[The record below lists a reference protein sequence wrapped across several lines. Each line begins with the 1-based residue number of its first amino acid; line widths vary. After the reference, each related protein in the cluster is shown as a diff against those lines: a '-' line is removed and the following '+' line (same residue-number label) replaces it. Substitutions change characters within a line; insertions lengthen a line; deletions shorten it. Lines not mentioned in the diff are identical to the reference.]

1 MKKIIVLFSFIICF
15 QTTITKSDHF
25 EAKAEHAIAVEANT
39 GKILYEKDATT
50 PDAIASITKIL
61 TVYMVYQEI
70 DKGNLTWDTEID
82 ISDYP
87 YHLTVNPEAS
97 NVPMEARKYTVRDL
111 VNATMI
117 ASANSAAIALAEHIG
132 GSEPKFVDMMSQQL
146 KDWGIKDA
154 KLVNAS
160 GLNNEILGDDI
171 YPGSKKTDENMMSA
185 KDVAII
191 AQHLINDYPDILNY
205 SKKTSDNFDGVE
217 MITSNKLLLE
227 KDNPYGINGLK
238 TGTTELAGASIVS
251 TSNRNNMRIISVILN
266 ADNGIEDDNAR
277 FEATKDLLNYI
288 YNQFEK
294 IKVISQNQTYKDKS
308 IKVSSSIFK
317 KIAPISNS
325 DFYIVKLKNEK
336 PVKLTFT
343 PKKTSIIA
351 PIKSGQTVATLT
363 FDDNHKIGDGYLNH
377 DPSIKMVSPQTID
390 KNTIIEISIYHIN
403 QAFKDIKL
411 KYYQLKK
418 EYFR

>member
-70 DKGNLTWDTEID
+70 DKGHLTWDTEID

-111 VNATMI
+111 VNAAMV

-146 KDWGIKDA
+146 KDWDIKDA

-160 GLNNEILGDDI
+160 GLNNEVLGDNI

-191 AQHLINDYPDILNY
+191 TQHIIEDYPDLIKV
-205 SKKTSDNFDGVE
+205 SQQGSANFDGNL
-217 MITSNKLLLE
+217 MTTYNYMLE
-227 KDNPYGINGLK
+227 GMPYYRASVDGLK
-238 TGTTELAGASIVS
+238 TGTTKKAGASFVATS
-251 TSNRNNMRIISVILN
+251 TENGMRIITVVLN
-266 ADNGIEDDNAR
+266 ADDADKDELAR
-277 FEATKDLLNYI
+277 FKATNEILDYVL
-288 YNQFEK
+288 
-294 IKVISQNQTYKDKS
+294 
-308 IKVSSSIFK
+308 SS
-317 KIAPISNS
+317 
-325 DFYIVKLKNEK
+325 YE
-336 PVKLTFT
+336 
-343 PKKTSIIA
+343 KKTIL
-351 PIKSGQTVATLT
+351 KKGQTVDASTVAVRDGKKKTVKAVAADDLT
-363 FDDNHKIGDGYLNH
+363 VIRPINKKSNLAFIPSRKSLTAPVKKNTEVGNFTFQDKNLVGNGYLGDLPSVSAKTKTAVEKSFFLKVWWNH
-377 DPSIKMVSPQTID
+377 FVTYV
-390 KNTIIEISIYHIN
+390 NE
-403 QAFKDIKL
+403 KL
-411 KYYQLKK
+411 
-418 EYFR
+418 

>member
-1 MKKIIVLFSFIICF
+1 MKKIIVLFSLLICF
-15 QTTITKSDHF
+15 APSFATADEFK
-25 EAKAEHAIAVEANT
+25 AKAEHAIAVEANT

-82 ISDYP
+82 ILDYP

-111 VNATMI
+111 VNAAMV

-160 GLNNEILGDDI
+160 GLNNEVLGDNI

-191 AQHLINDYPDILNY
+191 TQHIIEDYPDLIKV
-205 SKKTSDNFDGVE
+205 SQQGSANFDGNL
-217 MITSNKLLLE
+217 MTTYNYMLE
-227 KDNPYGINGLK
+227 GMPYYRASVDGLK
-238 TGTTELAGASIVS
+238 TGTTKKAGASFVATS
-251 TSNRNNMRIISVILN
+251 TENGMRIITVVLN
-266 ADNGIEDDNAR
+266 ADDAENDQLAR
-277 FEATKDLLNYI
+277 FKATNEILDYVLANY
-288 YNQFEK
+288 EK
-294 IKVISQNQTYKDKS
+294 KT
-308 IKVSSSIFK
+308 
-317 KIAPISNS
+317 
-325 DFYIVKLKNEK
+325 IVKK
-336 PVKLTFT
+336 
-343 PKKTSIIA
+343 
-351 PIKSGQTVATLT
+351 GQTVDASTVAVRDGKKKTVKAVAAKDLT
-363 FDDNHKIGDGYLNH
+363 VIRPINKKSNLAFKPSRKSLTAPVKKNTEVGNFTFQDKNLVGNGYLGDLPSVSAKTKTAVEKSFFLKVWWNH
-377 DPSIKMVSPQTID
+377 FVTYV
-390 KNTIIEISIYHIN
+390 NE
-403 QAFKDIKL
+403 KL
-411 KYYQLKK
+411 
-418 EYFR
+418 

>member
-1 MKKIIVLFSFIICF
+1 MKKIIVLFSLLICF
-15 QTTITKSDHF
+15 APSFATADEFK
-25 EAKAEHAIAVEANT
+25 AKAEHAIAVEANT

-111 VNATMI
+111 VNAAMV

-160 GLNNEILGDDI
+160 GLNNEVLGDNI

-191 AQHLINDYPDILNY
+191 AQHIIEDYPDLIKV
-205 SKKTSDNFDGVE
+205 SQQGSANFDGNL
-217 MITSNKLLLE
+217 MTTYNYMLE
-227 KDNPYGINGLK
+227 GMPYYRASVDGLK
-238 TGTTELAGASIVS
+238 TGTTKKAGASFVATS
-251 TSNRNNMRIISVILN
+251 TENGMRMITVVLN
-266 ADNGIEDDNAR
+266 ADDADKDELAR
-277 FEATKDLLNYI
+277 FKATNEILDYVL
-288 YNQFEK
+288 
-294 IKVISQNQTYKDKS
+294 
-308 IKVSSSIFK
+308 SS
-317 KIAPISNS
+317 
-325 DFYIVKLKNEK
+325 YE
-336 PVKLTFT
+336 
-343 PKKTSIIA
+343 KKTIL
-351 PIKSGQTVATLT
+351 KKGQTVDASTVAVRDGKKKTVKAVAADDLT
-363 FDDNHKIGDGYLNH
+363 VIRPINKKSNLAFKPSRKSLTAPVKKNTEVGNFTFQDKNLVGNGYLGDLPSVSAKTKTTVEKSFFLKVWWNH
-377 DPSIKMVSPQTID
+377 FVTYV
-390 KNTIIEISIYHIN
+390 NE
-403 QAFKDIKL
+403 KL
-411 KYYQLKK
+411 
-418 EYFR
+418 

>member
-111 VNATMI
+111 VNAAMI

-160 GLNNEILGDDI
+160 GLNNEVLGDNI

-191 AQHLINDYPDILNY
+191 AQHIIEDYPDIIKV
-205 SKKTSDNFDGVE
+205 SQQGSANFDGNL
-217 MITSNKLLLE
+217 MTTYNYMLE
-227 KDNPYGINGLK
+227 GMPYYRASVDGLK
-238 TGTTELAGASIVS
+238 TGTTKKAGASFVATS
-251 TSNRNNMRIISVILN
+251 TENGMRMITVVLN
-266 ADNGIEDDNAR
+266 ADDAENDELAR
-277 FEATKDLLNYI
+277 FKVTNEILDYVLANYEKKTIVKKGQTADASTVSVRDGKKKTVKAVAAKDLT
-288 YNQFEK
+288 
-294 IKVISQNQTYKDKS
+294 VIRPINKKS
-308 IKVSSSIFK
+308 NLAFK
-317 KIAPISNS
+317 PSRKSLTA
-325 DFYIVKLKNEK
+325 
-336 PVKLTFT
+336 PVKKNTEVGNFTFQDKNIVGNGYLGDLPQVT
-343 PKKTSIIA
+343 AQTKTSVERSFFL
-351 PIKSGQTVATLT
+351 KVWW
-363 FDDNHKIGDGYLNH
+363 NHFVTYVN
-377 DPSIKMVSPQTID
+377 
-390 KNTIIEISIYHIN
+390 E
-403 QAFKDIKL
+403 
-411 KYYQLKK
+411 QL
-418 EYFR
+418 

>member
-97 NVPMEARKYTVRDL
+97 NVPMEARKYTIRDL
-111 VNATMI
+111 VNAAMV

-160 GLNNEILGDDI
+160 GLNNEVLGDNI

-191 AQHLINDYPDILNY
+191 TQHIIEDYPDLIKV
-205 SKKTSDNFDGVE
+205 SQQGSANFDGNL
-217 MITSNKLLLE
+217 MTTYNYMLE
-227 KDNPYGINGLK
+227 GMPYYRASVDGLK
-238 TGTTELAGASIVS
+238 TGTTKKAGASFVATS
-251 TSNRNNMRIISVILN
+251 TENGMRMITVVLN
-266 ADNGIEDDNAR
+266 ADDADKDELAR
-277 FEATKDLLNYI
+277 FKATNEILDYVL
-288 YNQFEK
+288 
-294 IKVISQNQTYKDKS
+294 
-308 IKVSSSIFK
+308 SS
-317 KIAPISNS
+317 
-325 DFYIVKLKNEK
+325 YE
-336 PVKLTFT
+336 
-343 PKKTSIIA
+343 KKTIL
-351 PIKSGQTVATLT
+351 KKGQTVDASTVAVRDGKKKTVKAVAADDLT
-363 FDDNHKIGDGYLNH
+363 VIRPINKKSNLAFKPSRKSLTAPVKKNTEVGNFTFQDKNLVGNGYLGDLPSVSAKTKTTVEKSFFLKVWWNH
-377 DPSIKMVSPQTID
+377 FVTYV
-390 KNTIIEISIYHIN
+390 NE
-403 QAFKDIKL
+403 KL
-411 KYYQLKK
+411 
-418 EYFR
+418 

>member
-111 VNATMI
+111 VNAAMV

-160 GLNNEILGDDI
+160 GLNNEVLGDNI

-191 AQHLINDYPDILNY
+191 AQHLINDFPDVLNY
-205 SKKTSDNFDGVE
+205 SKKTSKNFDGVE

-227 KDNPYGINGLK
+227 KENPYGIDGLK

-251 TSNRNNMRIISVILN
+251 TSNKNNMRVISVILN
-266 ADNGIEDDNAR
+266 ADNGTEIDNAR
-277 FEATKDLLNYI
+277 FDATKDLLNYI
-288 YNQFEK
+288 YNHFDFVK
-294 IKVISQNQTYKDKS
+294 AISKNQTYQDKS
-308 IKVSSSIFK
+308 VRISSSILK
-317 KIAPISNS
+317 NISPIANS
-325 DFYIVKLKNEK
+325 DFYIVKPKNEEYVNFSFN
-336 PVKLTFT
+336 PQ
-343 PKKTSIIA
+343 KTSINA
-351 PIKSGQTVATLT
+351 PIKKGQNLATIT
-363 FDDNHKIGDGYLNH
+363 FQDNYKIGDGYLSH
-377 DPSIKMVSPQTID
+377 PPSIAMVSPQDID
-390 KNTIIEISIYHIN
+390 KNTIIEISIFHMKQVFN
-403 QAFKDIKL
+403 NIKL
-411 KYYQLKK
+411 KYHHIQE
-418 EYFR
+418 EYFK

>member
-1 MKKIIVLFSFIICF
+1 MKKIIVLFSLLICF
-15 QTTITKSDHF
+15 APSFATANEFK
-25 EAKAEHAIAVEANT
+25 ARAEHAIAVEANT

-111 VNATMI
+111 VNAAMV

-160 GLNNEILGDDI
+160 GLNNEVLGDNI
-171 YPGSKKTDENMMSA
+171 YPDSKKTDENMMSA

-191 AQHLINDYPDILNY
+191 TQHIIEDYPDLIKV
-205 SKKTSDNFDGVE
+205 SQQGSANFDGNL
-217 MITSNKLLLE
+217 MTTYNYMLE
-227 KDNPYGINGLK
+227 GMPYYRASVDGLK
-238 TGTTELAGASIVS
+238 TGTTKKAGASFVATS
-251 TSNRNNMRIISVILN
+251 TENGMRIITVVLN
-266 ADNGIEDDNAR
+266 ADDADKDELAR
-277 FEATKDLLNYI
+277 FKATNEILDYVL
-288 YNQFEK
+288 
-294 IKVISQNQTYKDKS
+294 
-308 IKVSSSIFK
+308 SS
-317 KIAPISNS
+317 
-325 DFYIVKLKNEK
+325 YE
-336 PVKLTFT
+336 
-343 PKKTSIIA
+343 KKTIL
-351 PIKSGQTVATLT
+351 KKGQTVDASTVAVRDGKKKTVKAVAADDLT
-363 FDDNHKIGDGYLNH
+363 VIRPINKKSNMAFKPSRKSLTAPVKKNTEVGNFTFQDKNLVGNGYLGDLPSVSAKTKTAVEKSFFLKVWWNH
-377 DPSIKMVSPQTID
+377 FVTYV
-390 KNTIIEISIYHIN
+390 NE
-403 QAFKDIKL
+403 KL
-411 KYYQLKK
+411 
-418 EYFR
+418 

>member
-1 MKKIIVLFSFIICF
+1 MKKIIVLFSLLICF
-15 QTTITKSDHF
+15 APSFATADEFK
-25 EAKAEHAIAVEANT
+25 AKAEHAIAVEANT

-70 DKGNLTWDTEID
+70 DKGHLTWDTEID

-111 VNATMI
+111 VNAAMV

-160 GLNNEILGDDI
+160 GLNNEVLGDNI

-191 AQHLINDYPDILNY
+191 TQHIIEDYPDLIKV
-205 SKKTSDNFDGVE
+205 SQQGSANFDGNL
-217 MITSNKLLLE
+217 MTTYNYMLE
-227 KDNPYGINGLK
+227 GMPYYRASVDGLK
-238 TGTTELAGASIVS
+238 TGTTKKAGASFVATS
-251 TSNRNNMRIISVILN
+251 TENGMRMITVVLN
-266 ADNGIEDDNAR
+266 ADDADKDELAR
-277 FEATKDLLNYI
+277 FKATNEILDYVL
-288 YNQFEK
+288 
-294 IKVISQNQTYKDKS
+294 
-308 IKVSSSIFK
+308 SS
-317 KIAPISNS
+317 
-325 DFYIVKLKNEK
+325 YE
-336 PVKLTFT
+336 
-343 PKKTSIIA
+343 KKTIL
-351 PIKSGQTVATLT
+351 KKGQTVDASTVAVRDGKKKTVKAVAADDLTVIRPINKKSNLT
-363 FDDNHKIGDGYLNH
+363 FKPSRKNLTAPVKKNTEVGNFTFQDKNLVGNGYLGDLPSVSAKTKTTVEKSFFLKVWWNH
-377 DPSIKMVSPQTID
+377 FVTYV
-390 KNTIIEISIYHIN
+390 NE
-403 QAFKDIKL
+403 KL
-411 KYYQLKK
+411 
-418 EYFR
+418 

>member
-1 MKKIIVLFSFIICF
+1 MKKIIVLFSLLICF
-15 QTTITKSDHF
+15 APSFATADEFK
-25 EAKAEHAIAVEANT
+25 AKAEHAIAVEANT

-111 VNATMI
+111 VNAAMV

-160 GLNNEILGDDI
+160 GLNNEVLGDNI

-191 AQHLINDYPDILNY
+191 AQHIIEDYPDLIKV
-205 SKKTSDNFDGVE
+205 SQQGSANFDGNL
-217 MITSNKLLLE
+217 MTTYNYMLE
-227 KDNPYGINGLK
+227 GMPYYRASVDGLK
-238 TGTTELAGASIVS
+238 TGTTKKAGASFVATS
-251 TSNRNNMRIISVILN
+251 TENGMRIITVVLN
-266 ADNGIEDDNAR
+266 ADDADKDELAR
-277 FEATKDLLNYI
+277 FKATNEILDYVL
-288 YNQFEK
+288 
-294 IKVISQNQTYKDKS
+294 
-308 IKVSSSIFK
+308 SS
-317 KIAPISNS
+317 
-325 DFYIVKLKNEK
+325 YE
-336 PVKLTFT
+336 
-343 PKKTSIIA
+343 KKTIL
-351 PIKSGQTVATLT
+351 KKGQTVDASTVAVRDGKKKTVKAVAAKDLT
-363 FDDNHKIGDGYLNH
+363 VIRPINKKSTVAFKPSLKSLTAPVKKNTEVGNFTFQDKNLVGGGYLGDLPSVSAKTKTAVEKSFFLKVWWNH
-377 DPSIKMVSPQTID
+377 FV
-390 KNTIIEISIYHIN
+390 IYVN
-403 QAFKDIKL
+403 EKL
-411 KYYQLKK
+411 
-418 EYFR
+418 

>member
-111 VNATMI
+111 VNAAMV

-160 GLNNEILGDDI
+160 GLNNEVLGDNI
-171 YPGSKKTDENMMSA
+171 YPDSKKTDENMMSA

-191 AQHLINDYPDILNY
+191 AQHIIEDYPDLIKV
-205 SKKTSDNFDGVE
+205 SQQGSANFDGNL
-217 MITSNKLLLE
+217 MTTYNYMLE
-227 KDNPYGINGLK
+227 GMPYYRASVDGLK
-238 TGTTELAGASIVS
+238 TGTTKKAGASFVATS
-251 TSNRNNMRIISVILN
+251 TENGMRIITVVLN
-266 ADNGIEDDNAR
+266 ADDADKDELAR
-277 FEATKDLLNYI
+277 FKATNEILDYVL
-288 YNQFEK
+288 
-294 IKVISQNQTYKDKS
+294 
-308 IKVSSSIFK
+308 SS
-317 KIAPISNS
+317 
-325 DFYIVKLKNEK
+325 YE
-336 PVKLTFT
+336 
-343 PKKTSIIA
+343 KKTIL
-351 PIKSGQTVATLT
+351 KKGQTVDASTVAVRDGKKKTVKAVAAKDLT
-363 FDDNHKIGDGYLNH
+363 VIRPINKKSNLAFKPSRKSLTAPVKKNTEVGNFTFQDKNLVGNGYLGDLPSVSAKTKTAVEKSFFLKVWWNH
-377 DPSIKMVSPQTID
+377 FVTYV
-390 KNTIIEISIYHIN
+390 NE
-403 QAFKDIKL
+403 KL
-411 KYYQLKK
+411 
-418 EYFR
+418 

>member
-70 DKGNLTWDTEID
+70 DKGHLTWDTEID

-97 NVPMEARKYTVRDL
+97 NVPMEARKYTIRDL
-111 VNATMI
+111 VNAAMV

-160 GLNNEILGDDI
+160 GLNNEVLGDNI

-191 AQHLINDYPDILNY
+191 TQHIIEDYPDLIKV
-205 SKKTSDNFDGVE
+205 SQQGSANFDGNL
-217 MITSNKLLLE
+217 MTTYNYMLE
-227 KDNPYGINGLK
+227 GMPYYRASVDGLK
-238 TGTTELAGASIVS
+238 TGTTKKAGASFVATS
-251 TSNRNNMRIISVILN
+251 TENGMRMITVVLN
-266 ADNGIEDDNAR
+266 ADDADKDELAR
-277 FEATKDLLNYI
+277 FKATNEILDYVLANY
-288 YNQFEK
+288 EK
-294 IKVISQNQTYKDKS
+294 KT
-308 IKVSSSIFK
+308 
-317 KIAPISNS
+317 
-325 DFYIVKLKNEK
+325 IVKK
-336 PVKLTFT
+336 
-343 PKKTSIIA
+343 
-351 PIKSGQTVATLT
+351 GQTVDASTVSVRDGKKKTVKAIAADDLT
-363 FDDNHKIGDGYLNH
+363 VIRPINKKSNLAFKPSRKSLTAPVKKNTEVGNFTFQDKNLVGNGYLGDLPSVSAKTKTAVEKSFFLKVWWNH
-377 DPSIKMVSPQTID
+377 FVTYV
-390 KNTIIEISIYHIN
+390 NE
-403 QAFKDIKL
+403 KL
-411 KYYQLKK
+411 
-418 EYFR
+418 

>member
-1 MKKIIVLFSFIICF
+1 MKKIIVLFSLLICF
-15 QTTITKSDHF
+15 APSFATADEFK
-25 EAKAEHAIAVEANT
+25 AKAEHAIAVEANT

-111 VNATMI
+111 VNAAMV

-160 GLNNEILGDDI
+160 GLNNEVLGDNI
-171 YPGSKKTDENMMSA
+171 YPDSKKTDENMMSA

-191 AQHLINDYPDILNY
+191 AQHIIEDYPDLIKV
-205 SKKTSDNFDGVE
+205 SQQGSANFDGNL
-217 MITSNKLLLE
+217 MTTYNYMLE
-227 KDNPYGINGLK
+227 GMPYYRASVDGLK
-238 TGTTELAGASIVS
+238 TGTTKKAGASFVATS
-251 TSNRNNMRIISVILN
+251 TENGMRMITVVLN
-266 ADNGIEDDNAR
+266 ADDADKDELAR
-277 FEATKDLLNYI
+277 FKATNEILDYVL
-288 YNQFEK
+288 
-294 IKVISQNQTYKDKS
+294 
-308 IKVSSSIFK
+308 SS
-317 KIAPISNS
+317 
-325 DFYIVKLKNEK
+325 YE
-336 PVKLTFT
+336 
-343 PKKTSIIA
+343 KKTIL
-351 PIKSGQTVATLT
+351 KKGQTVDASTVAVRDGKKKTVKAVAADDLT
-363 FDDNHKIGDGYLNH
+363 VIRPINKKSNLAFKPSRKSLTAPVKKNTEVGNFTFQDKNLVGNGYLGDLPSVSAKTKTAVEKSFFLKVWWNH
-377 DPSIKMVSPQTID
+377 FVTYV
-390 KNTIIEISIYHIN
+390 NE
-403 QAFKDIKL
+403 KL
-411 KYYQLKK
+411 
-418 EYFR
+418 

>member
-70 DKGNLTWDTEID
+70 DKGHLTWDTEID

-111 VNATMI
+111 VNAAMV

-160 GLNNEILGDDI
+160 GLNNEVLGDNI

-191 AQHLINDYPDILNY
+191 TQHIIEDYPDLIKV
-205 SKKTSDNFDGVE
+205 SQQGSANFDGNL
-217 MITSNKLLLE
+217 MTTYNYMLE
-227 KDNPYGINGLK
+227 GMPYYRASIDGLK
-238 TGTTELAGASIVS
+238 TGTTKKAGASFVATS
-251 TSNRNNMRIISVILN
+251 TENGMRMITVVLN
-266 ADNGIEDDNAR
+266 ADDADKDELAR
-277 FEATKDLLNYI
+277 FKATNEILDYVL
-288 YNQFEK
+288 
-294 IKVISQNQTYKDKS
+294 
-308 IKVSSSIFK
+308 SS
-317 KIAPISNS
+317 
-325 DFYIVKLKNEK
+325 YE
-336 PVKLTFT
+336 
-343 PKKTSIIA
+343 KKTIL
-351 PIKSGQTVATLT
+351 KKGQTVDASTVAVHDGKKKTVKAVAAKDLT
-363 FDDNHKIGDGYLNH
+363 VIRPINKKSNLAFKPSRKSLTAPVKKNTEVGNFTFQDKNLVGNGYLGDLPSVSAKTKTAVEKSFFLKVWWNH
-377 DPSIKMVSPQTID
+377 FVTYV
-390 KNTIIEISIYHIN
+390 NE
-403 QAFKDIKL
+403 KL
-411 KYYQLKK
+411 
-418 EYFR
+418 

>member
-15 QTTITKSDHF
+15 QTTIIKSDHF

-111 VNATMI
+111 VNAAMV

-146 KDWGIKDA
+146 KDWDIKDA

-160 GLNNEILGDDI
+160 GLNNEVLGDNI

-191 AQHLINDYPDILNY
+191 AQHIIEDYPDLIKV
-205 SKKTSDNFDGVE
+205 SQQGSANFDGNL
-217 MITSNKLLLE
+217 MTTYNYMLE
-227 KDNPYGINGLK
+227 GMPYYRASVDGLK
-238 TGTTELAGASIVS
+238 TGTTKKSGASFVATS
-251 TSNRNNMRIISVILN
+251 TENGMRIITVVLN
-266 ADNGIEDDNAR
+266 ADDAENDELAR
-277 FEATKDLLNYI
+277 FKATNEILDYVLANY
-288 YNQFEK
+288 EK
-294 IKVISQNQTYKDKS
+294 KT
-308 IKVSSSIFK
+308 
-317 KIAPISNS
+317 
-325 DFYIVKLKNEK
+325 IVKK
-336 PVKLTFT
+336 
-343 PKKTSIIA
+343 
-351 PIKSGQTVATLT
+351 GQTVDASTVSVRDGKKKTVKAVAAKDLT
-363 FDDNHKIGDGYLNH
+363 VIRPINKKSNLAFKPSRKSLTAPVKKNTEVGNFTFQDKNLVGGGYLGDLPSVSVKTKTAVEKSFFLKVWWNH
-377 DPSIKMVSPQTID
+377 FVTYV
-390 KNTIIEISIYHIN
+390 NE
-403 QAFKDIKL
+403 KL
-411 KYYQLKK
+411 
-418 EYFR
+418 

>member
-1 MKKIIVLFSFIICF
+1 MKKIIVLFSLLICF
-15 QTTITKSDHF
+15 APSFATADEFK
-25 EAKAEHAIAVEANT
+25 AKAEHAIAVEANT

-111 VNATMI
+111 VNAAMI

-160 GLNNEILGDDI
+160 GLNNEVLGDNI

-191 AQHLINDYPDILNY
+191 TQHIIEDYPDLIKV
-205 SKKTSDNFDGVE
+205 SQQGSANFDGNL
-217 MITSNKLLLE
+217 MITYNYMLE
-227 KDNPYGINGLK
+227 GMPYYRASVDGLK
-238 TGTTELAGASIVS
+238 TGTTKKAGASFVATS
-251 TSNRNNMRIISVILN
+251 TENGMRIISVVLN
-266 ADNGIEDDNAR
+266 ADDADKDELAR
-277 FEATKDLLNYI
+277 FKATNEILDYVL
-288 YNQFEK
+288 
-294 IKVISQNQTYKDKS
+294 
-308 IKVSSSIFK
+308 SS
-317 KIAPISNS
+317 
-325 DFYIVKLKNEK
+325 YE
-336 PVKLTFT
+336 
-343 PKKTSIIA
+343 KKTIL
-351 PIKSGQTVATLT
+351 KKGQTVDASTVAVRDGKKKTVKAVAADDLT
-363 FDDNHKIGDGYLNH
+363 VIRPINKKSNLAFKPSRKSLTAPVKKNTEVGNFTFQDKNLVGNGYLGDLPSVSAKTKTAVEKSFFLKVWWNH
-377 DPSIKMVSPQTID
+377 FVTYV
-390 KNTIIEISIYHIN
+390 NE
-403 QAFKDIKL
+403 KL
-411 KYYQLKK
+411 
-418 EYFR
+418 

>member
-1 MKKIIVLFSFIICF
+1 MKKIIVLFSLLICF
-15 QTTITKSDHF
+15 APSFATADEFK
-25 EAKAEHAIAVEANT
+25 AKAEHAIAVEANT

-111 VNATMI
+111 VNAAMV

-160 GLNNEILGDDI
+160 GLNNEVLGDNI
-171 YPGSKKTDENMMSA
+171 YPDSKKTDENMMSA

-191 AQHLINDYPDILNY
+191 AQHIIEDYPDLIKV
-205 SKKTSDNFDGVE
+205 SQQGSANFDGNL
-217 MITSNKLLLE
+217 MTTYNYMLE
-227 KDNPYGINGLK
+227 GMPYYRASVDGLK
-238 TGTTELAGASIVS
+238 TGTTKKAGASFVATS
-251 TSNRNNMRIISVILN
+251 TENGMRIITVVLN
-266 ADNGIEDDNAR
+266 ADDADKDELAR
-277 FEATKDLLNYI
+277 FKATNEILDYVL
-288 YNQFEK
+288 
-294 IKVISQNQTYKDKS
+294 
-308 IKVSSSIFK
+308 SS
-317 KIAPISNS
+317 
-325 DFYIVKLKNEK
+325 YE
-336 PVKLTFT
+336 
-343 PKKTSIIA
+343 KKTIL
-351 PIKSGQTVATLT
+351 KKGQTVDASTVAVRDGKKKTVKAVAAKDLT
-363 FDDNHKIGDGYLNH
+363 VIRPINKKSNLAFKPSRKSLTAPVKKNTEVGNFTFQDKNLVGNGYLGDLPSVSAKTKTAVEKSFFLKVWWNH
-377 DPSIKMVSPQTID
+377 FVTYV
-390 KNTIIEISIYHIN
+390 NE
-403 QAFKDIKL
+403 KL
-411 KYYQLKK
+411 
-418 EYFR
+418 

>member
-1 MKKIIVLFSFIICF
+1 MKKIIVLFSLLICF
-15 QTTITKSDHF
+15 APSFATADEFK
-25 EAKAEHAIAVEANT
+25 AKAEHAIAVEANT

-111 VNATMI
+111 VNAAMV

-160 GLNNEILGDDI
+160 GLNNEVLGDNI

-191 AQHLINDYPDILNY
+191 AQHIIEDYPDLIKV
-205 SKKTSDNFDGVE
+205 SQQGSANFDGNL
-217 MITSNKLLLE
+217 MTTYNYMLE
-227 KDNPYGINGLK
+227 GMPYYRASIDGLK
-238 TGTTELAGASIVS
+238 TGTTKKAGASFVATS
-251 TSNRNNMRIISVILN
+251 TENGMRMITVVLN
-266 ADNGIEDDNAR
+266 ADDADKDELAR
-277 FEATKDLLNYI
+277 FKATNEILDYVL
-288 YNQFEK
+288 
-294 IKVISQNQTYKDKS
+294 
-308 IKVSSSIFK
+308 SS
-317 KIAPISNS
+317 
-325 DFYIVKLKNEK
+325 YE
-336 PVKLTFT
+336 
-343 PKKTSIIA
+343 KKTIL
-351 PIKSGQTVATLT
+351 KKGQTVDASTVAVRDGKKKTVKAVAADDLT
-363 FDDNHKIGDGYLNH
+363 VIRPINKKSNLAFKPSRKSLTAPVKKNTEVGNFTFQDKNLVGNGYLGDLPSVSAKTKTAVEKSFFLKVWWNH
-377 DPSIKMVSPQTID
+377 FVTYV
-390 KNTIIEISIYHIN
+390 NE
-403 QAFKDIKL
+403 KL
-411 KYYQLKK
+411 
-418 EYFR
+418 

>member
-1 MKKIIVLFSFIICF
+1 MKKIIVLFSLLICF
-15 QTTITKSDHF
+15 APSFATADEFK
-25 EAKAEHAIAVEANT
+25 AKAEHAIAVEANT

-111 VNATMI
+111 VNAAMV

-146 KDWGIKDA
+146 KDWDIKDA

-160 GLNNEILGDDI
+160 GLNNEVLGDNI

-191 AQHLINDYPDILNY
+191 TQHIIEDYPDLIKV
-205 SKKTSDNFDGVE
+205 SQQGSANFDG
-217 MITSNKLLLE
+217 KLMTTYNYMLE
-227 KDNPYGINGLK
+227 GMPYYRASVDGLK
-238 TGTTELAGASIVS
+238 TGTTKKAGASFVATS
-251 TSNRNNMRIISVILN
+251 TENGMRMITVVLN
-266 ADNGIEDDNAR
+266 ADDADKDELAR
-277 FEATKDLLNYI
+277 F
-288 YNQFEK
+288 
-294 IKVISQNQTYKDKS
+294 KVTNEILDY
-308 IKVSSSIFK
+308 VLSS
-317 KIAPISNS
+317 
-325 DFYIVKLKNEK
+325 YE
-336 PVKLTFT
+336 
-343 PKKTSIIA
+343 KKTIL
-351 PIKSGQTVATLT
+351 KKGQTVDASTVAVRDGKKKTVKAVAAKDLT
-363 FDDNHKIGDGYLNH
+363 VIRPINKKSNLAFKPSRKSLTAPVKKNTAVGNFIFQDKNLVGNGYLGDLPSVSAKTKTTVEKSFFLKVWWNH
-377 DPSIKMVSPQTID
+377 FVTYV
-390 KNTIIEISIYHIN
+390 NE
-403 QAFKDIKL
+403 KL
-411 KYYQLKK
+411 
-418 EYFR
+418 

>member
-1 MKKIIVLFSFIICF
+1 MKKIIVLFSLLICF
-15 QTTITKSDHF
+15 APSFATADEFK
-25 EAKAEHAIAVEANT
+25 AKAEHAIAVEANT

-111 VNATMI
+111 VNAAMV

-160 GLNNEILGDDI
+160 GLNNEVLGDNI
-171 YPGSKKTDENMMSA
+171 YPDSKKTDENMMSA

-191 AQHLINDYPDILNY
+191 AQHIIEDYPDLIKV
-205 SKKTSDNFDGVE
+205 SQQGSANFDGNL
-217 MITSNKLLLE
+217 MTTYNYMLE
-227 KDNPYGINGLK
+227 GMPYYRASIDGLK
-238 TGTTELAGASIVS
+238 TGTTKKAGASFVATS
-251 TSNRNNMRIISVILN
+251 TENGMRMITVVLN
-266 ADNGIEDDNAR
+266 ADDADKDELAR
-277 FEATKDLLNYI
+277 FKATNEILDYVL
-288 YNQFEK
+288 
-294 IKVISQNQTYKDKS
+294 
-308 IKVSSSIFK
+308 SS
-317 KIAPISNS
+317 
-325 DFYIVKLKNEK
+325 YE
-336 PVKLTFT
+336 
-343 PKKTSIIA
+343 KKTIL
-351 PIKSGQTVATLT
+351 KKGQTVDASTVAVRDGKKKTVKAVAADDLT
-363 FDDNHKIGDGYLNH
+363 VIRPINKKSNLAFKPSRKSLTAPVKKNTEVGNFTFQDKNLVGNGYLGDLPSVSAKTKTAVEKSFFLKVWWNH
-377 DPSIKMVSPQTID
+377 FVTYV
-390 KNTIIEISIYHIN
+390 NE
-403 QAFKDIKL
+403 KL
-411 KYYQLKK
+411 
-418 EYFR
+418 

>member
-15 QTTITKSDHF
+15 QTTIIKSDHF

-39 GKILYEKDATT
+39 GKILYEKDAMT

-111 VNATMI
+111 VNAAMV

-160 GLNNEILGDDI
+160 GLNNEVLGDNI

-191 AQHLINDYPDILNY
+191 AQHIIEDYPDLIKV
-205 SKKTSDNFDGVE
+205 SQQGSANFDGNL
-217 MITSNKLLLE
+217 MTTYNYMLE
-227 KDNPYGINGLK
+227 GMPYYRASVDGLK
-238 TGTTELAGASIVS
+238 TGTTKKAGASFVATS
-251 TSNRNNMRIISVILN
+251 TENGMRIITVVLN
-266 ADNGIEDDNAR
+266 ADDAENDELAR
-277 FEATKDLLNYI
+277 FKATNEILDYVLANYE
-288 YNQFEK
+288 QK
-294 IKVISQNQTYKDKS
+294 T
-308 IKVSSSIFK
+308 
-317 KIAPISNS
+317 
-325 DFYIVKLKNEK
+325 IVKK
-336 PVKLTFT
+336 
-343 PKKTSIIA
+343 
-351 PIKSGQTVATLT
+351 GQTVDASTVSVRDGKKKTVKAVAADDLT
-363 FDDNHKIGDGYLNH
+363 VIRPINKKSNLAFKPSRKSLTAPVKKNTEVGNFTFQDKNLVGGGYLGDLPRVSAKTKTAVEKSFFLKVWWNH
-377 DPSIKMVSPQTID
+377 FVTYV
-390 KNTIIEISIYHIN
+390 NE
-403 QAFKDIKL
+403 KL
-411 KYYQLKK
+411 
-418 EYFR
+418 